1 MSKTKE
7 IVLIGIFS
15 ALLFTQEQLLAS
27 LPNIQLTIFLILL
40 YSKCFGYKNTLII
53 ILIHTLLDNFYMGSF
68 NLVFFPFMLI
78 GWSLIPIGL
87 HTIFKKVENSTHLA
101 CLSILF
107 SLLYS
112 WIYIIPNSIYYNLDP
127 FVYFISDIPFEILL
141 CISSFIT
148 TLWLYEPC
156 FNVLKQ
162 LIKNSV

>member
-1 MSKTKE
+1 MNKTKE

-15 ALLFTQEQLLAS
+15 ALLFAQEQLLVS
-27 LPNIQLTIFLILL
+27 LPNIQLTVFLILL
-40 YSKCFGYKNTLII
+40 YSKSFGYKNTFII
-53 ILIHTLLDNFYMGSF
+53 IFIHTLLDNFYMGSF
-68 NLVFFPFMLI
+68 NLVYFPFMLF

-101 CLSILF
+101 FCSILF

-112 WIYIIPNSIYYNLDP
+112 WIYIIPNSIYYNLNP
-127 FVYFISDIPFEILL
+127 FIYFISDIPFEILL

-156 FNVLKQ
+156 HKVLKQ
-162 LIKNSV
+162 LTSR

>member
-27 LPNIQLTIFLILL
+27 LPNIQLTVFLIIL
-40 YSKCFGYKNTLII
+40 YSKSFGFKNTLII
-53 ILIHTLLDNFYMGSF
+53 VLIYTLLDNFFMGAF
-68 NLVFFPFMLI
+68 NIIYFPFMLI
-78 GWSLIPIGL
+78 GWSLIPILL
-87 HTIFKKVENSTHLA
+87 HTIFNKIENSIHLA
-101 CLSILF
+101 LLSILF

-112 WIYIIPNSIYYNLDP
+112 WIYIIPNSIYYNLNP
-127 FVYFISDIPFEILL
+127 FVYFISDIPFEIIL

-156 FNVLKQ
+156 IKVLKQ
-162 LIKNSV
+162 LTSR

>member
-15 ALLFTQEQLLAS
+15 ALLFIQEQLLVS
-27 LPNIQLTIFLILL
+27 LPNIQLTVFLIIL
-40 YSKCFGYKNTLII
+40 YSKSFGYKKTSLI
-53 ILIHTLLDNFYMGSF
+53 ILIYVLLDNFFIGTF
-68 NLVFFPFMLI
+68 NFIYFPFMLI

-112 WIYIIPNSIYYNLDP
+112 WIYIIPNSIYYNLNP
-127 FVYFISDIPFEILL
+127 FVYFISDIPFEIIL

-156 FNVLKQ
+156 IKVLRQ
-162 LIKNSV
+162 LIKKG